1 MQRINVTR
9 LTVLAVLVTALL
21 LGTIF
26 GTGAIEQIA
35 YAVSSGQNQALR
47 EHIRDLSR
55 QDRTSELFR
64 AVSKAMKPSVV
75 VVHVRKKVSIG
86 TRPGMED
93 FFDRF
98 GGRIPGF
105 PGPGMPAPGDND
117 RQPRQYVQRGLGSGV
132 IVDADKGYILTNW
145 HVVAD
150 ADDVELKL
158 HDGRSLDAEWVRTDR
173 QTDLAIVKVEA
184 ERLIAAPLGD
194 SETVEVG
201 DRVLAIGSPEGLAQT
216 VTAGIISAKGR
227 TTGRAGYE
235 NFLQTDAAINHG
247 NSGGPLVN
255 MRGEVIGI
263 NTAII
268 SRSGVN
274 EGIGLAIPSNMAR
287 TIMDQLIERGHVV
300 RGYLG
305 VQIQEVNDELAESF
319 DLPDMDGALVSDVF
333 PHTPAEKAGL
343 QAGDFIVAVDGKKVR
358 NVNELRNRVAVI
370 EPGTKVDMDI
380 YREGTKKTLPVTI
393 GRQPEN
399 FGSPPTHRRDEPEAI
414 VELGIE
420 VSPVTPRLARQFGL
434 DEDAQGVIV
443 SEVKPASNAAEAG
456 LQPGMLVTKVQGSR
470 VGDVSEFET
479 QVTKAHEEGRQGVRL
494 LVKTAT
500 GQRFV
505 YLQFPDKD

>member
-1 MQRINVTR
+1 MQRINVTK
-9 LTVLAVLVTALL
+9 LTVLSVVITALL
-21 LGTIF
+21 LATIF

-47 EHIRDLSR
+47 EHIRRLSEK
-55 QDRTSELFR
+55 DRTSELFR
-64 AVSKAMKPSVV
+64 AVAKAMKPSVV

-86 TRPGMED
+86 ARPGMED

-105 PGPGMPAPGDND
+105 PGMPGPGDND
-117 RQPRQYVQRGLGSGV
+117 RQPREYFQRGLGSGV
-132 IVDADKGYILTNW
+132 IVDAEKGYILTNW

-150 ADDVELKL
+150 ADEVEVKFD
-158 HDGRSLDAEWVRTDR
+158 DGRSLDAEWVRTDR
-173 QTDLAIVKVEA
+173 QTDLAIIKVA
-184 ERLIAAPLGD
+184 SERLIAAPLGD
-194 SETVEVG
+194 SDTVEVG

-268 SRSGVN
+268 SRTGVN

-333 PHTPAEKAGL
+333 PDTPAEKAGL

-358 NVNELRNRVAVI
+358 NVNELRNRVAAI
-370 EPGTKVDMDI
+370 EPGTKVDMDV
-380 YREGTKKTLPVTI
+380 YREGSKKTLPVTI
-393 GRQPEN
+393 ARQPEG
-399 FGSPPTHRRDEPEAI
+399 FGGPPTRRTDEPEAI
-414 VELGIE
+414 EELGIE
-420 VSPVTPRLARQFGL
+420 VSPVTPKLAQQFGL
-434 DEDAQGVIV
+434 DEDAQGVIL
-443 SEVKPASNAAEAG
+443 SEVDPTSNAAKAG
-456 LQPGMLVTKVQGSR
+456 LRPGMLVTKVQDQP
-470 VGDVSEFET
+470 VTDVAGFHAE
-479 QVTKAHEEGRQGVRL
+479 VTKARQAGRQGVRL

-505 YLQFPDKD
+505 YLQFPDND